1 MTRADLA
8 LENLEANTFILL
20 RTIVLIFTIN
30 VATSCRATKLSVW
43 QIKIKIRFKNPNTE
57 VADARDSINKINTN
71 NK

>member
-30 VATSCRATKLSVW
+30 VATLSRATKLSVW
-43 QIKIKIRFKNPNTE
+43 QIKIKICFKNPNTE
-57 VADARDSINKINTN
+57 VVDARDTINKINA
-71 NK
+71 KF